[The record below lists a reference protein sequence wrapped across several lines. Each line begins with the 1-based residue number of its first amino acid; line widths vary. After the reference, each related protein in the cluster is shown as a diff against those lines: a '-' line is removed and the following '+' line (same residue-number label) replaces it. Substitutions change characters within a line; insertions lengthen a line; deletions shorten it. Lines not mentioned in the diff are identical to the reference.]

1 MTSSRPC
8 SLASTPNPQ
17 FQEDTAWPAWFRELQ
32 SQAWTE
38 FLSTPA
44 PARTQEAWRFS
55 NLQALDLSGL
65 QCEAPATTP
74 ALVQNSIGLA
84 QDATR
89 IIFAN
94 QSVISEETTNLP
106 AGVIVAPLKTAI
118 RSSDGEDLIRQ
129 YFMKQPPELGSHKYA
144 LWHKASLRNG
154 VLVYVPPHTNVQ
166 VPVEIFT
173 WLEGDNTVLFPHT
186 LIICGENSRI
196 TVLDHFRSTS
206 NRTGGGFVCGIN
218 DLHLAAGAEVTY
230 AAIQD
235 WSLTT
240 RALHLN
246 STLVAENAKATVLQ
260 ANFGARFLR
269 SESLSRMTG
278 AGARSL
284 MLSLTSTSGNREVD
298 QRTLQDHAAPNTSSD
313 LLYHNTLDDSARTIF
328 SGLIRVEPHAHQTDA
343 YQKVRN
349 LLLSDT
355 AEANSMPGLEILA
368 DNVRCTHGATSGQI
382 DEEELFYM
390 QTRGIPPAQ
399 GRRLIA
405 NGFLASVLER
415 VENMALRKFILRR
428 LQ

>member
-1 MTSSRPC
+1 M
-8 SLASTPNPQ
+8 ASTSNPQ
-17 FQEDTAWPAWFRELQ
+17 FQEDPAWPTWFRELQ

-38 FLSTPA
+38 FLSSPTPTRA
-44 PARTQEAWRFS
+44 QEAWRFS

-65 QCEAPATTP
+65 QYEAPVTVTTP
-74 ALVQNSIGLA
+74 ALIQNSVGLTRNA
-84 QDATR
+84 AAR

-94 QSVISEETTNLP
+94 QTVISEETTNLP
-106 AGVIVAPLKTAI
+106 PGVIVAPLKTAI
-118 RSSDGEDLIRQ
+118 RSSGEELIRQ
-129 YFMKQPPELGSHKYA
+129 YFMRQPVELGSHKYA

-154 VLVYVPPHTNVQ
+154 VLVYVPPNTSVE

-173 WLEGDNTVLFPHT
+173 WLEGDNTALFPHT
-186 LIICGENSRI
+186 LIICGKNSRV

-206 NRTGGGFVCGIN
+206 NHTGGFVCGIN

-230 AAIQD
+230 ATIQD
-235 WSLTT
+235 WNLTT

-278 AGARSL
+278 PGARSL
-284 MLSLTSTSGNREVD
+284 MLSLTPAFGNREVD

-328 SGLIRVEPHAHQTDA
+328 AGLIRVEPHAHQTDA

-349 LLLSDT
+349 LILSDS

-368 DNVRCTHGATSGQI
+368 DNVRCTHGATSAQI
-382 DEEELFYM
+382 NEEELFYM
-390 QTRGIPPAQ
+390 QTRGISLTQ

-415 VENMALRKFILRR
+415 VENTALREFVMLR
-428 LQ
+428 LK